1 MIQQLWILL
10 QTLNHPFLW
19 GIIKL
24 SLTNLSNLFSRL
36 TYFVVFSGKDF
47 NSYDGSN
54 SKDLM
59 DFNGLNSNHLIG
71 LWEIK
76 ESWFWGLQSIV
87 VRMRCGWVSA
97 GQKHWNSWLI
107 QILKEGIMLEKWS
120 KYSNRKKKA
129 YIIFNVVIIIG
140 ALFILSNLN
149 SILEYILDLPIP

>member
-36 TYFVVFSGKDF
+36 TYFVFFQERTWTHLEALK
-47 NSYDGSN
+47 
-54 SKDLM
+54 SKGLM